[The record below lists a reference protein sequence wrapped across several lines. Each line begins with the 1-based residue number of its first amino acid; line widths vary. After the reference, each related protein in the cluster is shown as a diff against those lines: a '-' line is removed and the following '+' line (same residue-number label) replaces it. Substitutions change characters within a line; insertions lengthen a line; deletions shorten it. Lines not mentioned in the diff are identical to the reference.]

1 MDILKK
7 SLAPVS
13 DKAWEE
19 ILKRTRQILNTRLT
33 ARKFVD
39 IDGPNGM
46 ELGGVS
52 TGRLIITDNHSE
64 NGINFG
70 IREMLPIVEIRRPF
84 ELELWELDNIERG
97 AKNIDLSSLE
107 EAASEI
113 AQFEENAIYEGF
125 APGGIKG
132 LRDSAGTGPVKLPAN
147 TNEFLKEIGHHIIQL
162 QKNAVEGPY
171 TLIIT
176 EQEWLNLIKLSE
188 GYPVQLHLKEI
199 LGGQVIIKQSNRYS
213 FLVSERGGDFE
224 LVLGQD
230 VSIGY
235 DGHDTKTVK
244 LYLTSSFTFRVLDP
258 AAVIVFNSV
267 EEAGE
272 ESSV

>member
-7 SLAPVS
+7 SLAPVT

-19 ILKRTRQILNTRLT
+19 IIKRTRQILNTRLT

-52 TGRLIITDNHSE
+52 TGRLIIPDNHSE

-70 IREMLPIVEIRRPF
+70 IREMLPMVEIRRPF

-97 AKNIDLSSLE
+97 AKNIDLSSLD

-132 LRDSAGTGPVKLPAN
+132 LRDSAGTGPVKLPVN
-147 TNEFLKEIGHHIIQL
+147 TNDFLKEIGHHIIQL

-176 EQEWLNLIKLSE
+176 EPEWLNLIKLSE

-235 DGHDTKTVK
+235 NGHDTKTVK

-258 AAVIVFNSV
+258 ASVIVFNSV
-267 EEAGE
+267 EESEE

>member
-7 SLAPVS
+7 SMAPVT
-13 DKAWEE
+13 DKAWAE
-19 ILKRTRQILNTRLT
+19 IIKRTRQILNTKLT

-39 IDGPNGM
+39 IDGPNGI

-52 TGRLIITDNHSE
+52 TGRLIIPDNHNE

-70 IREMLPIVEIRRPF
+70 IREMLPMVEVRRPF
-84 ELELWELDNIERG
+84 ELELWELDNVERG

-113 AQFEENAIYEGF
+113 AQFEEKAIYEGF
-125 APGGIKG
+125 DPAGIKG
-132 LRDSAGTGPVKLPAN
+132 LRGSTGTVPVMLPSN
-147 TNEFLKEIGHHIIQL
+147 TNNFLKEIGHQIIHL

-176 EQEWLNLIKLSE
+176 EHEWIKMIKLSE
-188 GYPVQLHLKEI
+188 GYPVQLHLREI
-199 LGGQVIIKQSNRYS
+199 MGGQVIIKQSNKYS

-230 VSIGY
+230 VAVGY
-235 DGHDTKTVK
+235 IGHDTRRVK

-258 AAVIVFNSV
+258 SAVIVFNSNV
-267 EEAGE
+267 DEGE
-272 ESSV
+272 S